1 MNPEAGSSFADQP
14 FFNAWKYRVRI
25 ILEAAKVLLK
35 M

>member
-1 MNPEAGSSFADQP
+1 MDPEAGPSFANQP
-14 FFNAWKYRVRI
+14 FFNAWKYQVQI